1 MGGCSFIPRKSKV
14 SEYFGLLKVP
24 MNISH
29 SRQQTSVLTLKR
41 ITTILLNLEMQF
53 AEKVKQFRPLVKKE
67 LD

>member
-1 MGGCSFIPRKSKV
+1 MDGCSFIPRKSKV

-41 ITTILLNLEMQF
+41 ITTISLNLEMQF

>member
-1 MGGCSFIPRKSKV
+1 MDGCSFIPRKSKV
-14 SEYFGLLKVP
+14 SEYFGFLKVP

-41 ITTILLNLEMQF
+41 ITTISLNLETQF
-53 AEKVKQFRPLVKKE
+53 AEKVEQFRPLVKKE

>member
-1 MGGCSFIPRKSKV
+1 MDGCSFIPRKSKV
-14 SEYFGLLKVP
+14 SEYFGLLEVP

-41 ITTILLNLEMQF
+41 ITTISLNLETQF
-53 AEKVKQFRPLVKKE
+53 AEKVEQFRPLKE